1 MILRNKYQYADKLTI
16 TDPNGVISAYK
27 NWT

>member
-1 MILRNKYQYADKLTI
+1 MILRNKYQYEDKLTI